1 MSNIEAYSQGWDDAV
16 AGNKPA
22 VKKTG
27 SGKFKVSLQANA
39 VIEDEEELEEFAESY
54 LQGYNSANASQAW

>member
-1 MSNIEAYSQGWDDAV
+1 MNTEGYNLGWDDAV

-22 VKKTG
+22 IKKTS

-39 VIEDEEELEEFAESY
+39 VIEDEDELQEFAESY
-54 LQGYNSANASQAW
+54 LQGYNQANASQAW